1 MPVNPINHAQND
13 GSYAYRKKAKQFL
26 KKLSL
31 DEKIGQMT
39 LAPIASVIKKNENND
54 IAIPLEIDSKEAL
67 SDSLCSGF
75 LYEHMPTVSQEDC
88 KAILQKIKSCRS
100 KSPDKIPFIF
110 SLDLVDGTPYF
121 KDLKRFPKQIGLA
134 ATWNPKLVK
143 KVGETE
149 AADIKSMG
157 FQWIFSPALDL
168 GRNPLWPRHWESFG
182 EDVLLSIK
190 LGNAILDGYQQHGQ
204 NQKDTV
210 AACIKNFI
218 GYNSTQ
224 KGINHKSTLM
234 PEYFVREYYL
244 PPFKAAIENGAA
256 SMMVSAAEINGI
268 PLLADVH
275 YLSEVIR
282 KELGFKDVLLT
293 NWKDIQCL
301 HDVHRICNSYE
312 EAIKL
317 AINAGV
323 DMVITTEDD
332 DFTEAIKALVK
343 QKAISINRVDEA
355 VERILTLKFKL
366 GLFDQAH
373 TEVEHPLEI
382 DTETV
387 ALDAARESI
396 TLLNNKRKVL
406 PLPTDAKILVTG
418 PTSSSIAALNGEV
431 NTNLETALNN
441 GNDIAG
447 ALAKFI
453 PKGQLLFSPGC
464 SFNEI
469 THLNETLQLALE
481 SDYIIACMGESPFQ
495 ENEGNIYNLAISSA
509 QRKFVKALAGTGRPV
524 ILVMVTG
531 RPRLIT
537 ELVPMVSAVLYSY
550 FPGDEGGLA
559 LAEILFGKVNPSGKL
574 PFTYP
579 RHPNNILPYDHKY
592 GEKIKHFQD
601 AKQVTPL
608 FEFGHG
614 LSYTKFQYDDLKLS
628 AEQIKLGESIEISVM
643 VTNSGKRAGKEV
655 VQVFISDE
663 VASMSPPVKKLRAF
677 KKRALEPGQSYLAHF
692 EIHTDDLTF
701 VNRKNEWVTEPGFFK
716 VSVGGLETRF
726 EVVE

>member
-1 MPVNPINHAQND
+1 MPINRINHAQND
-13 GSYAYRKKAKQFL
+13 GTHAYRKKAKQLL

-39 LAPIASVIKKNENND
+39 LAPITSILKINEDNEVKT
-54 IAIPLEIDSKEAL
+54 PLEISSEEAL
-67 SDSLCSGF
+67 SDSLYSGF
-75 LYEHMPTVSQEDC
+75 LYEHMPKISQDDC
-88 KAILQKIKSCRS
+88 KAMLEKIKRCRS
-100 KSPDKIPFIF
+100 KSPEKIPFIF
-110 SLDLVDGTPYF
+110 GLDLVDGTPYF
-121 KDLKRFPKQIGLA
+121 TDLNRFPKQIGLA
-134 ATWNPKLVK
+134 ATWNPKLAK
-143 KVGETE
+143 KVGITE
-149 AADIKSMG
+149 AADIRQMG
-157 FQWIFSPALDL
+157 FQWIFSPSLDL

-182 EDVLLSIK
+182 EDVHLSIK
-190 LGNAILDGYQQHGQ
+190 LGNALLDGYQQNGSNQ
-204 NQKDTV
+204 NDTI

-282 KELGFKDVLLT
+282 KELGFKDVLIT
-293 NWKDIQCL
+293 NWKDIYCL
-301 HDVHRICNSYE
+301 HEVHRICNSYE
-312 EAIKL
+312 EAIQL
-317 AINAGV
+317 TINAGV
-323 DMVITTEDD
+323 DIVIDSENNNFNEVIT
-332 DFTEAIKALVK
+332 KLVK
-343 QKAISINRVDEA
+343 EKAISINRIDEA

-366 GLFDQAH
+366 GLFEQDN
-373 TEVEHPLEI
+373 TDPEGISKLDSEG
-382 DTETV
+382 V

-406 PLPTDAKILVTG
+406 PLPTDAKVLVTG
-418 PTSSSIAALNGEV
+418 PTASSVEALNGEV
-431 NTNLETALNN
+431 YKKLKTVLEDEN
-441 GNDIAG
+441 GIAG
-447 ALAKFI
+447 ALSKFI
-453 PKGQLLFSPGC
+453 PKERLLFSPGC
-464 SFNEI
+464 SFNKI
-469 THLNETLQLALE
+469 THLNESIELALE
-481 SDYIIACMGESPFQ
+481 ADYIIACMGESPFQ
-495 ENEGNIYNLAISSA
+495 ENEGNIYNLAISNA
-509 QRKFVKALAGTGRPV
+509 QRKFVKALAGTGKPV

-550 FPGDEGGLA
+550 FPGDEGGKA
-559 LAEILFGKVNPSGKL
+559 LAEILFGEVNPSGKL

-592 GEKIKHFQD
+592 GEKIMHYQD

-628 AEQIKLGESIEISVM
+628 TEQIKLGESVEVSVM

-655 VQVFISDE
+655 VQVYISDE
-663 VASMSPPVKKLRAF
+663 VASMSPPVKKLRAC
-677 KKRALEPGQSYLAHF
+677 KKLTLDPGQSYLAYF
-692 EIHTDDLTF
+692 EIHTDDLAF
-701 VNRKNEWVTEPGFFK
+701 VNRNNEWITEPGLFK
-716 VSVGGLETRF
+716 VSVGGLETKF
-726 EVVE
+726 EVIE